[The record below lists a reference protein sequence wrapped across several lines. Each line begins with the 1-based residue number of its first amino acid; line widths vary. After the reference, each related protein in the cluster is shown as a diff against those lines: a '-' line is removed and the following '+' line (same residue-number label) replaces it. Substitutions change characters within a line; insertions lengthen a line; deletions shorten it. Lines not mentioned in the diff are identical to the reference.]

1 MNRRSFIK
9 LLGGAAGLVGMGLI
23 PKPVRTLAVSAYD
36 QLSRIMGKKIK
47 VLVELPNGVW
57 LDISGDVQALE
68 LTSLPMDLEQ
78 AEAEAGPATLLI
90 DREPKAEF
98 TITMDVTDQVWR
110 AK

>member
-1 MNRRSFIK
+1 
-9 LLGGAAGLVGMGLI
+9 
-23 PKPVRTLAVSAYD
+23 
-36 QLSRIMGKKIK
+36 MGKKIK

-68 LTSLPMDLEQ
+68 FTSLPMDLEQ
-78 AEAEAGPATLLI
+78 AEAEAEAGPATLLI

-98 TITMDVTDQVWR
+98 TITMDVTDQVRR